1 MSARYQQQQIESWHE
16 DGAVVVPNFFT
27 PDEIAPIYD
36 DYARLYGFEGAGN
49 GNPLA
54 IDTGQPAGAFRPKQF
69 KNLDTLPYDG
79 SVEMNLISLHPA
91 LIQLASELLGGHP
104 VQLYQSHTW
113 AKFTGEA
120 DYDQPFHCDY
130 GNHTLTVPGEDVAQR
145 TVNFV
150 IYLSDVTDALG
161 AMHYVKKSDSDAILG
176 SRAIAAPTEY
186 QVALKARQHSAAA
199 PAGSIIAYGT
209 DTFHRGPNMTE
220 PNGLRYTMTVSF
232 KRADNAN
239 IGFHVWQHAL
249 ERPWHLL
256 MNHATPTQ
264 LECLGIPA
272 PGHAF
277 WTDLTLR
284 QCQQRWPEWNMSE
297 YVLALAA
304 ASPGAAN
311 PAN

>member
-54 IDTGQPAGAFRPKQF
+54 IDTGQPAGAFHPKQF

-91 LIQLASELLGGHP
+91 LIQLASELLGGQP

-113 AKFTGEA
+113 AKYTGEA

-199 PAGSIIAYGT
+199 PAGSIIAYGI
-209 DTFHRGPNMTE
+209 DTFHRGTNMTE